1 MSDAG
6 QESREWRFYVNDM
19 IEFAEKILSYTE
31 GMDQAAFVADSLRY
45 DATIRNLELIG
56 EAATHVPRSVR
67 DTFPDVPWRAMVGLR
82 NRLIHGYEGIDNDI
96 IWTIIQDAVPKL
108 LPALRNLLNTTNEDA
123 V

>member
-56 EAATHVPRSVR
+56 EAAIHVPRSVR
-67 DTFPDVPWRAMVGLR
+67 DTFPDVPWRAIVGLR

-108 LPALRNLLNTTNEDA
+108 LPALRNLLNTTNEDS